1 MLPAGHAFELSFR
14 ALRRNRLQ
22 TALAMLGVTVGV
34 GALVTSI
41 ALGNGAQ
48 DSINDQ
54 LRAAGANMIVI
65 TAGNYQVQKPEGT
78 EGEAGHMANRRRVDP
93 DLIRSGLRQ
102 VGLARV
108 GHGPSQVGDGS
119 AQVGHGSAQVG
130 HGRAGR
136 QRLLHNAMWYPAAGP
151 AMWSDEHGWRQPA
164 GSGFRR
170 VHYEDDPNAV
180 HDHPTAKERLGDSMA
195 GLGAAATLTRD
206 DSEAIRTQIPGIQ
219 FVTSGVHEN
228 ARVSLPPTGAANA
241 GGPRQ
246 WFTRLHGTE
255 AELPDIRRGWTL
267 THGKFLSRK
276 HVEQAA
282 RVMVLGRW
290 VADRLFGA
298 EVDPTGRTVM
308 LWNQEFEVL
317 GVVGSRSWA
326 VQPTAGDDQFD
337 AVYVPVST
345 VHALL
350 NLSKL
355 NTITVTTESAGDTT
369 RISGEIVKLLRERHG
384 ITDTM
389 PDDFT
394 VKTQAQQLLGKGLPP
409 DLARVVAGNMRSVD
423 TLTIEQLSDSL
434 SRANWTMLGL
444 LAGVAT
450 VSLLVGGIGVMNV
463 LLLSVTQRTGE
474 VGLRIALGARR
485 SDVATQFVLEAV
497 LLSLVGGL
505 LGALLGV
512 FASTGLE
519 KVFQWSASVSPS
531 LIVLAI
537 AVAGVLGA
545 VSGAYPANRAARLDP
560 IQALHHE

>member
-1 MLPAGHAFELSFR
+1 MLPAAHAFELSFK
-14 ALRRNRLQ
+14 ALRRNRMQ
-22 TALAMLGVTVGV
+22 TLLAMLGVTVGV

-48 DSINDQ
+48 DAINDQ
-54 LRAAGANMIVI
+54 LRAAGANVIVI
-65 TAGNYQVQKPEGT
+65 TAGNYQVQRPEGT
-78 EGEAGHMANRRRVDP
+78 EGAAGHEASIRRFDP
-93 DLIRSGLRQ
+93 HLR
-102 VGLARV
+102 
-108 GHGPSQVGDGS
+108 P
-119 AQVGHGSAQVG
+119 
-130 HGRAGR
+130 AGYGQDDQEMSLR
-136 QRLLHNAMWYPAAGP
+136 NAMWRPSAFP
-151 AMWSDEHGWRQPA
+151 PMWRDFDVPRQPA
-164 GSGFRR
+164 SSGFMR

-195 GLGAAATLTRD
+195 GLGAAATLTRED
-206 DSEAIRTQIPGIQ
+206 AQAIRTQIPGIQ

-241 GGPRQ
+241 PGGRQ

-255 AELPDIRRGWTL
+255 SELPEIRRGWTF
-267 THGKFLSRK
+267 THGKFLTRK
-276 HVEQAA
+276 HVDDAA
-282 RVMVLGRW
+282 RVMVLGKW
-290 VADRLFGA
+290 VADRLFGPD
-298 EVDPTGRTVM
+298 VDPIGKTVM
-308 LWNQEFEVL
+308 LWNQAFEVI

-326 VQPTAGDDQFD
+326 VQPAAGDDQFD
-337 AVYVPVST
+337 AVYVPVTT
-345 VHALL
+345 VHELL

-369 RISGEIVKLLRERHG
+369 RIAGELVKLLRERHG

-409 DLARVVAGNMRSVD
+409 DLARVVAGNMQSVD
-423 TLTIEQLSDSL
+423 TLTIEKLSDSL

-444 LAGVAT
+444 LAGVAA

-497 LLSLVGGL
+497 LLSVVGGL
-505 LGALLGV
+505 LGALLGI

-519 KVFQWSASVSPS
+519 RVFQWSASVSPS

-537 AVAGVLGA
+537 AVAGLLGA
-545 VSGAYPANRAARLDP
+545 ASGAYPANRASRLDP